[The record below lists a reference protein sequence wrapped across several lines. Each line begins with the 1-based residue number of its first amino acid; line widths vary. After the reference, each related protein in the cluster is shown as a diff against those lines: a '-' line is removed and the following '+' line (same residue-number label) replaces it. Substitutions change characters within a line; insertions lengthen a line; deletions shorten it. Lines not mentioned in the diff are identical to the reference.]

1 LTTFVNTSIFYNK
14 MQKLISTWRTKCNMK
29 LTKMVA
35 KIEKSWREVDVDLQ
49 YVICIVCHCL
59 DVTTNLLCKVHVVF
73 MFIRMTMHS
82 LGSCK
87 RILSITVYIFNKVN
101 NLFIN
106 IFLEEETIHNHLL
119 LWMFLQWLVPLP
131 PILLYLNPLDFFCG
145 NAIE

>member
-1 LTTFVNTSIFYNK
+1 
-14 MQKLISTWRTKCNMK
+14 MK

-35 KIEKSWREVDVDLQ
+35 IIEKKWREVDVDLQ
-49 YVICIVCHCL
+49 YVIGTVYHCL
-59 DVTTNLLCKVHVVF
+59 DVTTNLLCKVHVVL

-87 RILSITVYIFNKVN
+87 RVLSIIVFIFNKVN
-101 NLFIN
+101 NPFIN

-131 PILLYLNPLDFFCG
+131 PLLLYLNPLDFFLWKCNKLVCIG
-145 NAIE
+145 LEPKIGVVVLF